1 MFLSSPKL
9 HDSPVYMREDPE
21 WPNVVLAMHM
31 DADPYWNNVVL
42 AMPMD
47 GDVTKA
53 FNASRG
59 RYGI

>member
-1 MFLSSPKL
+1 MLPVGPKFY
-9 HDSPVYMREDPE
+9 DSPLYMRDDPY
-21 WPNVVLAMHM
+21 WDKVVLAMHM

>member
-1 MFLSSPKL
+1 
-9 HDSPVYMREDPE
+9 MREDPE